1 MLRRLL
7 AVHKRLPSELSLELQ
22 PGRVPAGDSGPTA
35 HLGRY
40 VLETTRGGD
49 LAWRHATQ
57 REKWIVFSGTGW
69 LVQPEEALG
78 TQAGFLE
85 LPDARRL
92 PQQSAATWRWF
103 SGTEWVDCHELT
115 CRSVDPPAIGSGPSP
130 AESHAAARP
139 AGPTGSPA
147 GDDGSD
153 PAQRKGGGAARSLE
167 TAPPPARRSNSV
179 ALPRGAG
186 SGCCLVCGAVVLAL
200 AFLGFVSGA
209 GSPPQEPRFPPPP
222 PSPMPPP
229 SPLPPPSPPA
239 VPAACA
245 APCSTKA
252 STALTTCRCSRA
264 TSRVGSAE
272 RARPAATSTSAACRR
287 ARRRRRRRPA
297 RRPTCCRPRRRR
309 LAAATAE
316 ATALPTRGRRPCR
329 RRRRRRRPAMPPP
342 SPPPSAPPPR
352 RRHQARRRPTRRR
365 RRRRRRRLRLP
376 LPSRRRRRLLH
387 LPRAITRACCVPAS
401 PTRRRF
407 PAPSLPRCANA
418 TAPGAASTPSRPTR
432 RHHHPPGPRH
442 HRRRPRH
449 YRRRRHREAAG
460 LGCCETPSPAASRL

>member
-139 AGPTGSPA
+139 AGPAGSPA
-147 GDDGSD
+147 GGDGSD
-153 PAQRKGGGAARSLE
+153 
-167 TAPPPARRSNSV
+167 T
-179 ALPRGAG
+179 
-186 SGCCLVCGAVVLAL
+186 CLLYT
-200 AFLGFVSGA
+200 S
-209 GSPPQEPRFPPPP
+209 
-222 PSPMPPP
+222 PSPRDRQKSRMP
-229 SPLPPPSPPA
+229 S
-239 VPAACA
+239 
-245 APCSTKA
+245 
-252 STALTTCRCSRA
+252 
-264 TSRVGSAE
+264 SA
-272 RARPAATSTSAACRR
+272 
-287 ARRRRRRRPA
+287 
-297 RRPTCCRPRRRR
+297 
-309 LAAATAE
+309 
-316 ATALPTRGRRPCR
+316 
-329 RRRRRRRPAMPPP
+329 
-342 SPPPSAPPPR
+342 
-352 RRHQARRRPTRRR
+352 
-365 RRRRRRRLRLP
+365 
-376 LPSRRRRRLLH
+376 
-387 LPRAITRACCVPAS
+387 
-401 PTRRRF
+401 
-407 PAPSLPRCANA
+407 
-418 TAPGAASTPSRPTR
+418 
-432 RHHHPPGPRH
+432 
-442 HRRRPRH
+442 
-449 YRRRRHREAAG
+449 
-460 LGCCETPSPAASRL
+460 

>member
-139 AGPTGSPA
+139 AGPAGSPA
-147 GDDGSD
+147 GGDGSD
-153 PAQRKGGGAARSLE
+153 TAQRKGGGAARSLE

-200 AFLGFVSGA
+200 AFLGFVLGA

-229 SPLPPPSPPA
+229 SPPSPPSPPA

-245 APCSTKA
+245 APCLDEGLNCLDYLPL
-252 STALTTCRCSRA
+252 LTCDVS
-264 TSRVGSAE
+264 
-272 RARPAATSTSAACRR
+272 
-287 ARRRRRRRPA
+287 
-297 RRPTCCRPRRRR
+297 RR
-309 LAAATAE
+309 LGCECSACCHVD
-316 ATALPTRGRRPCR
+316 L
-329 RRRRRRRPAMPPP
+329 PPP
-342 SPPPSAPPPR
+342 SPPGAPPP
-352 RRHQARRRPTRRR
+352 
-365 RRRRRRRLRLP
+365 
-376 LPSRRRRRLLH
+376 
-387 LPRAITRACCVPAS
+387 
-401 PTRRRF
+401 
-407 PAPSLPRCANA
+407 
-418 TAPGAASTPSRPTR
+418 
-432 RHHHPPGPRH
+432 PPPPEVWRM
-442 HRRRPRH
+442 
-449 YRRRRHREAAG
+449 
-460 LGCCETPSPAASRL
+460 CMSRLTFCSIWWL